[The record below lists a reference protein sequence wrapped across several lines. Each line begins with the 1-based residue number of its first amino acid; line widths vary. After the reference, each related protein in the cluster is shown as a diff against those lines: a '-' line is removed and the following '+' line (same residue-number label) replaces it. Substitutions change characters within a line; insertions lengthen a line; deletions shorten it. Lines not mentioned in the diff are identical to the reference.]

1 MSVPM
6 HCPVCGYRG
15 IARRIR
21 IENSIGTRIM
31 GGGEPCPRCGSPAS
45 YQSGVY
51 DFAGAM
57 IAAFR
62 PLSRND
68 LIALRDI
75 AYSVKSGRTSVRQ
88 ATAKV
93 QNFGPAVA
101 QVWDWTNRNSGGLG
115 LLLTILGLMLTLSLW
130 YLDHKSDS
138 SAPASANRRPV
149 AEGAPQAGEGHH
161 STDHSSS
168 SEPVSEQQLLDQ
180 VVRALQQLPPA
191 QRAAL
196 IQSMT
201 GQRGEPPSARRRAP
215 EERPVAN
222 RHERLKAKALARKN
236 SKKS

>member
-21 IENSIGTRIM
+21 IENSIGARIM

-45 YQSGVY
+45 YESGVY

-62 PLSRND
+62 PLSRDD

-75 AYSVKSGRTSVRQ
+75 AYSVKSGRTSLRE
-88 ATAKV
+88 ATAEV
-93 QNFGPAVA
+93 ERYGPAVEHI
-101 QVWDWTNRNSGGLG
+101 WDAMNRNSGCLQTLIG
-115 LLLTILGLMLTLSLW
+115 ILALIISTCALAIQVA
-130 YLDHKSDS
+130 DRPKSS
-138 SAPASANRRPV
+138 SDQHHPSADAAPKS
-149 AEGAPQAGEGHH
+149 GEGHH
-161 STDHSSS
+161 STDHSSAAD
-168 SEPVSEQQLLDQ
+168 PASEQQLLDQ
-180 VVRALQQLPPA
+180 VAHALQQLPPE
-191 QRAAL
+191 QKAAL
-196 IQSMT
+196 IHSMT

-222 RHERLKAKALARKN
+222 RHERLKAKALARKA